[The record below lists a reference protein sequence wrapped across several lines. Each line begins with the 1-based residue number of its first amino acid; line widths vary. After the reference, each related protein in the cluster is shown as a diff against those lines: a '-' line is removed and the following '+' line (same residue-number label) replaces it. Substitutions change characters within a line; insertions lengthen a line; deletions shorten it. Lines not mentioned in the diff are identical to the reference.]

1 MPIDIFT
8 DKKLQIF
15 DLGNVLYSVDARLSF
30 AALQRLGM
38 PAFEGPISNSHAAC
52 GDFALYSDGK
62 ISTPQFYDAVRRVC
76 HVQATDAQ
84 IRDAWNAMLIGFR
97 PDALQQVRQLRQS
110 GYTVVLLSNCNDLH
124 ADIVRQQYPGPDSF
138 DSLFDK
144 VFFSQEIHISKPD
157 PRAWQL
163 VLHEMNAQPADAA
176 FYDDSLLNVQAA
188 QALGIASRQI
198 I

>member
-62 ISTPQFYDAVRRVC
+62 IQLD
-76 HVQATDAQ
+76 
-84 IRDAWNAMLIGFR
+84 
-97 PDALQQVRQLRQS
+97 PDTYL
-110 GYTVVLLSNCNDLH
+110 
-124 ADIVRQQYPGPDSF
+124 
-138 DSLFDK
+138 
-144 VFFSQEIHISKPD
+144 
-157 PRAWQL
+157 
-163 VLHEMNAQPADAA
+163 LHEFKEIPQPT
-176 FYDDSLLNVQAA
+176 Q
-188 QALGIASRQI
+188 SRSKKKKRK
-198 I
+198 